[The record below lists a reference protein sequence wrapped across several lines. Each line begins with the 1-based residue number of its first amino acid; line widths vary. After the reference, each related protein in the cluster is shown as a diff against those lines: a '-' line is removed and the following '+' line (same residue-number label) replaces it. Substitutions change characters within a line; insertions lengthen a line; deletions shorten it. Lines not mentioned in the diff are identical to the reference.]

1 MRALSLQQPWAWL
14 IVHGFKDIENRKWPT
29 KFRGEFLVHA
39 SKKFDKLGYLYVR
52 DEIWS
57 GLVHVPVLPS
67 VDEFLRGG
75 IVGKATIID
84 CVEQSDS
91 VWFFGPYGFVVRDAL
106 PLNFVELNGMLGFFT
121 VPNAVL
127 DELGLAA

>member
-52 DEIWS
+52 DEIWP
-57 GLVHVPVLPS
+57 GLEHVPVLPS